1 VGRSERK
8 PREQDAPEI
17 AARHHLVSADDRSV
31 RPEGA
36 PSRGRAWLRA
46 LRPLAQGNLAPFL
59 LVGALEGRRF
69 GLPVSPLGLALALLW
84 GAADHAV
91 IVLANDLADEAA
103 DRASR
108 GATLLS
114 GGSRVLVEGAL
125 ARADLE
131 RGLRVALAALGAV
144 TIAGALAFPARAA
157 VLAGASAAAL
167 ALLYAYG
174 SGPRLSYRGGG
185 EWLQA
190 LGVGAVLPTVGA
202 ALEPA
207 HALPLEGVTYVA
219 LVTLGLAGNVA
230 TSIPD
235 AEDDAAAGKRSP
247 AARYGVRRAFFL
259 ALALDLV
266 AMALV
271 AIARTPL
278 ALLAIPLFAGALVN
292 ARFLEDRARRV
303 RAVYPLAFGGGAIV
317 LAWAL
322 ALAAL

>member
-1 VGRSERK
+1 
-8 PREQDAPEI
+8 
-17 AARHHLVSADDRSV
+17 VSADDRSV
-31 RPEGA
+31 RPERA
-36 PSRGRAWLRA
+36 PSRARAWLRA

-59 LVGALEGRRF
+59 LVGALEGRRL
-69 GLPVSPLGLALALLW
+69 GLPVDPAGILLALLW

-91 IVLANDLADEAA
+91 IVLANDLGDEEA

-108 GATLLS
+108 GATLIS

-125 ARADLE
+125 GRRDLE
-131 RGLRVALAALGAV
+131 RGLRVAIAAFLAL
-144 TIAGALAFPARAA
+144 TIAGAAFLPARAP
-157 VLAGASAAAL
+157 VLAFAAAAAL

-202 ALEPA
+202 ALQPA
-207 HALPLEGVTYVA
+207 HALPLEGVAYVA

-247 AARYGVRRAFFL
+247 AARFGVRRAFFL
-259 ALALDLV
+259 ALGLDAIAMILV
-266 AMALV
+266 ALS
-271 AIARTPL
+271 RTPL
-278 ALLAIPLFAGALVN
+278 ALFALPLFAGALVN
-292 ARFLEDRARRV
+292 ARFLEDRARRM

-317 LAWAL
+317 LAWAG
-322 ALAAL
+322 ALAAR

>member
-1 VGRSERK
+1 M
-8 PREQDAPEI
+8 
-17 AARHHLVSADDRSV
+17 SADDRSV
-31 RPEGA
+31 RPERA
-36 PSRGRAWLRA
+36 PSRARAWLRA

-69 GLPVSPLGLALALLW
+69 GLPVAPMGVALALLW

-91 IVLANDLADEAA
+91 IVLANDLGDEEA

-108 GATLLS
+108 GATLIS

-125 ARADLE
+125 DRAALT
-131 RGLRVALAALGAV
+131 RGLRVALALFAAV
-144 TIAGALAFPARAA
+144 TLASAFAAPARAA
-157 VLAGASAAAL
+157 VLAFAGAAAL

-202 ALEPA
+202 AMQPA
-207 HALPLEGVTYVA
+207 HPLPLEGVAYVA

-259 ALALDLV
+259 ALGLDAI

-278 ALLAIPLFAGALVN
+278 ALLALPLFAGALVN
-292 ARFLEDRARRV
+292 ARFLEDRPRRM

-317 LAWAL
+317 VAWAL
-322 ALAAL
+322 ALAFAR

>member
-1 VGRSERK
+1 MRR
-8 PREQDAPEI
+8 R
-17 AARHHLVSADDRSV
+17 VSADDRSV

-36 PSRGRAWLRA
+36 PSRARAWLRA

-69 GLPVSPLGLALALLW
+69 GLPVAPLGVAVSLLW

-91 IVLANDLADEAA
+91 IVLANDLGDEEA

-108 GATLLS
+108 GATLIS

-125 ARADLE
+125 GRRDLE
-131 RGLRVALAALGAV
+131 RALRVAVAALLAV
-144 TIAGALAFPARAA
+144 TIAGVGLLPARAA
-157 VLAGASAAAL
+157 VLASSTAAAL

-202 ALEPA
+202 ALQPA
-207 HALPLEGVTYVA
+207 HPLPLEAVAYVA
-219 LVTLGLAGNVA
+219 LVTLGLGGNVA

-235 AEDDAAAGKRSP
+235 AEDDRAAGKRSP

-259 ALALDLV
+259 ALGLDLV
-266 AMALV
+266 AMTLV

-278 ALLAIPLFAGALVN
+278 ALVALPLFAGAIAN
-292 ARFLEDRARRV
+292 ARFLEDRPRRM

-317 LAWAL
+317 LAWAI
-322 ALAAL
+322 ALAAP